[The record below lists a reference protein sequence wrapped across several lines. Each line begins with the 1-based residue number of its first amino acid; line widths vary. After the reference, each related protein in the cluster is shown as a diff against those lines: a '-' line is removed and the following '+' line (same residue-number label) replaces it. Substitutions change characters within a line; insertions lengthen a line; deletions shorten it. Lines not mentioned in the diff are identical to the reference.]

1 MMIFSDLLG
10 ALFASLLVAIIFW
23 NVFKVIGPWESFF
36 IFFAIIFLFTW
47 AMNVWVPSYGLL
59 VWGYPIVTGLFM
71 ALLVALLLAAVG
83 PPRKVNKPLDMDKD
97 TETDIEPIPPTAGIA
112 LGIFF
117 WLFIFLTLVAIVAS
131 YFV

>member
-1 MMIFSDLLG
+1 MIFSDLLG

-36 IFFAIIFLFTW
+36 VFFAIIFLFTW

-71 ALLVALLLAAVG
+71 ALLVALLIAAVG
-83 PPRKVNKPLDMDKD
+83 PPPRKVNKPLNTDKNVEQIPAAA
-97 TETDIEPIPPTAGIA
+97 ETA